1 MLGDGGKADGVVDPN
16 VDAEAQARLE
26 ALAKA
31 AQPLPETDGEPP
43 ASPMLALVRW
53 YARHFSQPFS
63 AVTVANSLPD
73 GFETRDR
80 AVLPRALEQVGLR
93 SSFVLRDLR
102 EIDPIVL
109 PCVVFAK
116 SGDPLILTHF
126 PQSGK
131 LARFIN
137 PAEGDHEQ
145 EIPLRKLRK
154 QITKDVL
161 FVTADSDQTSRRMD
175 PENADDKADPRHWLW
190 GPVRENWGAFFQIL
204 AAALG
209 INLFALAVPI
219 FVMNVYDRVIPN
231 LAFVTL
237 WTLAGG
243 VAIALALDMILKL
256 IRTNVLET
264 VSRRIDLKI
273 AATLFRQVMNV
284 KLLHRPGGAAGL
296 ANAIRDFEGV
306 RDFFSSTSFVAMIDL
321 AFIGIF
327 VAVLWYIVGPIA
339 IVPLLAVPIVI
350 ILALIAQIPIG
361 AAVEKSQ
368 QLATKRHTVLVE
380 SLMGIETIK
389 SLNSE
394 PIMQREWEN
403 AVAASARITGK
414 TRFWSNFAVS
424 GTMLV
429 QQAVSVFIILWGVY
443 LVSDGQITVGGLI
456 AANILA
462 GRILAPLGNIS
473 QTLIRAQH
481 AFKSLSAI
489 SGVMAL
495 PVDASTQVKS
505 DLRITKGTVEFR
517 NITFTYPEAPQ
528 PALSDISF
536 AIGAG
541 ECVGMLGRV
550 GSGKSTT
557 GKLFAGLL
565 EADEGL
571 ILVDGH
577 EFGQYE
583 RAELRA
589 GIGYLPQDPDLFSG
603 TIRENLVLGRAKAT
617 DEELNRALYLAG
629 MDYFIA
635 ENPLGLDQYIGEK
648 GNRLSGGQ
656 RQAIGLARLLL
667 RRPRILF
674 LDEPTN
680 AMDNGT
686 ENKVTAR
693 LGELK
698 AEGITLILC
707 THRHSLAAI
716 TDRLIV
722 LDAGK
727 KLADGPYSE
736 VMAALTQNAKATRSG
751 SQVSVDGVKTTR
763 KVTPVKP
770 QTTSGGV

>member
-1 MLGDGGKADGVVDPN
+1 MLGRAAQDETTPAAGEDEA
-16 VDAEAQARLE
+16 AAQARLE
-26 ALAKA
+26 ALAQA
-31 AQPLPETDGEPP
+31 AQPMPDDADCHAYL
-43 ASPMLALVRW
+43 ASPTLSLVKW
-53 YARHFSQPFS
+53 CARHFGQPFS
-63 AVTVANSLPD
+63 AATVANNLPD
-73 GFETRDR
+73 GFDGRDR
-80 AVLPRALEQVGLR
+80 AVLPRALARVGLR
-93 SSFVLRDLR
+93 SSFVIRDLR

-109 PCVVFAK
+109 PCILFRK
-116 SGDPLILTHF
+116 TGEPLILTGF
-126 PQSGK
+126 IQGRK
-131 LARFIN
+131 LAQFID
-137 PAEGDHEQ
+137 PAEGDHAQ
-145 EIPLRKLRK
+145 EIPSRKLRK
-154 QITKDVL
+154 TVTKDVL
-161 FVTADSDQTSRRMD
+161 FVTAEGDQTSRRMD
-175 PENADDKADPRHWLW
+175 PENRDNTASPRHWLW
-190 GPVRENWGAFFQIL
+190 GPIRENSGAFFQIL

-243 VAIALALDMILKL
+243 VAIALALDLILKL

-273 AATLFRQVMNV
+273 AATLFRQAMNV
-284 KLLHRPGGAAGL
+284 KLLDRPGGAAGM

-327 VAVLWYIVGPIA
+327 VAVLWFIVGPIA
-339 IVPLLAVPIVI
+339 LVPLLAVPIVI

-361 AAVEKSQ
+361 NAVEKSQ

-380 SLMGIETIK
+380 SLLGIETVK

-394 PIMQREWEN
+394 PIMQKEWEN

-414 TRFWSNFAVS
+414 TRFWSNFATS

-429 QQAVSVFIILWGVY
+429 QQGVSVFIILWGVY

-462 GRILAPLGNIS
+462 GRVLAPLGNIS

-481 AFKSLSAI
+481 AFKSLGAI
-489 SGVMAL
+489 SSVMAL
-495 PVDASTQVKS
+495 PVETAPQVAS
-505 DLRITKGTVEFR
+505 DLRVTKGSLEFR
-517 NITFTYPEAPQ
+517 HITYTYPEAPQ
-528 PALSDISF
+528 PALTDISF
-536 AIGAG
+536 TIQPG
-541 ECVGMLGRV
+541 ECVGLLGRV

-571 ILVDGH
+571 ILVDGQ
-577 EFGQYE
+577 ELAQYE

-603 TIRENLVLGRAKAT
+603 TIRENLLLGRARAT
-617 DEELNRALYLAG
+617 DAELNRALYLAG

-635 ENPLGLDQYIGEK
+635 ENPQGLDQYIGEK

-667 RRPRILF
+667 RRPKILF

-686 ENKVTAR
+686 EAKVTAR
-693 LGELK
+693 LAELK
-698 AEGITLILC
+698 AEGVTLILC
-707 THRHSLAAI
+707 THRQSLAAI
-716 TDRLIV
+716 SDRLIV
-722 LDAGK
+722 LDMGK
-727 KLADGPYSE
+727 KFADGPYKD
-736 VMAALTQNAKATRSG
+736 VMAALTQNSQQSKQGPKISVGNVQTKRAAKPP
-751 SQVSVDGVKTTR
+751 K
-763 KVTPVKP
+763 
-770 QTTSGGV
+770 GGA